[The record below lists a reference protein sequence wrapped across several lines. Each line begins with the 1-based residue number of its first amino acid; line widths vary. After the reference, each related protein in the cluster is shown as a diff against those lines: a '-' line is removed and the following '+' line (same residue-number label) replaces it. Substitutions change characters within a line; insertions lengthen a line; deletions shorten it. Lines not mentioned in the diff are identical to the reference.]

1 MFWKIVK
8 FIVKWGLITF
18 ALYIGFWLALVLL
31 IGFLLF
37 GGLMTGIETAT
48 GPSGGRSYDQ

>member
-8 FIVKWGLITF
+8 FIVKLGLITF
-18 ALYIGFWLALVLL
+18 ALYIRFWLALVLL

-48 GPSGGRSYDQ
+48 GPSGGRSYDH